1 MLVLKHWGTT
11 KVDELEEARH
21 NIEGRDREVSA
32 TFISTGLLKRFANL
46 KDMNDEPLR

>member
-11 KVDELEEARH
+11 KVDELKEARH

-32 TFISTGLLKRFANL
+32 TLSPHDSSRDLLIWKTWMTNH
-46 KDMNDEPLR
+46 